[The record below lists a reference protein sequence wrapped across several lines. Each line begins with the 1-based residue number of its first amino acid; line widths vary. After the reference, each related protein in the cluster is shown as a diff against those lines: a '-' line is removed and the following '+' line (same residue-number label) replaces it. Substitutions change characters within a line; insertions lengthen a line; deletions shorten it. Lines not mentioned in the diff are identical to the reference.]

1 VPPGL
6 VLSNGFALFVQL
18 LATPKTKSVMP
29 ESGKNSSAVL
39 LVSFDELT
47 NFSNHESGL
56 GISPIYPPNI
66 ICPGLVQIHANN
78 FYLVVVVQQGRC
90 DIESENRKAE
100 ITQGSFLFVPRNM
113 VHKMTTISGT
123 KGYFLAFTEAFLNQE
138 LNLDYLNFSLLNYN
152 NRIFQQRLDKVE
164 FAQLDELVRF
174 LLQEYNLLHYPL
186 KPMALKYRLGL
197 VLIFLQKCIQNEEPA
212 SEINIMNGYFTF
224 RAFEK
229 LVETHFIKEKSV
241 DFYATQLAI
250 STKKLNDLVKEHAK
264 TTILDFVNERA
275 IIEAKRLLLF
285 TDMPIK
291 GIAYELGFS
300 SDSYF
305 NRFFKKYV
313 LASALIFREK
323 GRQKK

>member
-1 VPPGL
+1 
-6 VLSNGFALFVQL
+6 
-18 LATPKTKSVMP
+18 MP
-29 ESGKNSSAVL
+29 EAGKNSSSTPV
-39 LVSFDELT
+39 VSFAELT
-47 NFSNHESGL
+47 NFSNNESGL
-56 GISPIYPPNI
+56 GISPIYPPHI
-66 ICPGLVQIHANN
+66 ICPKLVQIHTND
-78 FYLVVVVQQGRC
+78 FHLIVVVQQGQC
-90 DIESENRKAE
+90 DIEFENREEE
-100 ITQGSFLFVPRNM
+100 ISQGSFLFVHRNL

-123 KGYFLAFTEAFLNQE
+123 KGYFLAFTEEFLSQE
-138 LNLDYLNFSLLNYN
+138 LNLDYLNFSLLNYK
-152 NRIFQQRLDKVE
+152 NRIFQQRIDKIE

-174 LLQEYNLLHYPL
+174 LLQEYNHLHYPL

-197 VLIFLQKCIQNEEPA
+197 VLIFLQKCIQSEEP
-212 SEINIMNGYFTF
+212 SNDTNSMNGYFTF
-224 RAFEK
+224 KAFEK
-229 LVETHFIKEKSV
+229 LVENHFIKEKSV

-313 LASALIFREK
+313 HASALIFRDK
-323 GRQKK
+323 GRLQKIIQRPEN